1 MRFLFTI
8 LLIAI
13 VAGIAEC
20 FGPWWVAALV
30 AGLSCYFARMHSGKA
45 FLAGFFGIALLWL
58 IVALW
63 RDIPNGHLL
72 SQKMAMLL
80 FKQPTPAL
88 FLMVT
93 VLLGGI
99 VGGLSAWAG
108 AQLRKL
114 A

>member
-8 LLIAI
+8 ILIAI

-30 AGLSCYFARMHSGKA
+30 AGLSCYFAGMRSGKA
-45 FLAGFFGIALLWL
+45 FWAGFFGIALLWL
-58 IVALW
+58 SVALW

-72 SQKMAMLL
+72 SQKMALLL
-80 FKQPTPAL
+80 FHQPTPAL
-88 FLMVT
+88 YLTVT
-93 VLLGGI
+93 ALIGGLI
-99 VGGLSAWAG
+99 GGLSAWAG